1 MGPRAAEVFR
11 LLLKHRV
18 KLGRAGVGG
27 VAVEVFFGF
36 VSNEVGVGRLG
47 EGNEPLQLVLVVSA
61 EKRDDPVGGQFLVA
75 EFGVE
80 ELEDVVVPF
89 AKLDRFLGRCVG
101 KLRASGFLHPDDIR
115 GLRVL

>member
-1 MGPRAAEVFR
+1 MGPRAAEVCR
-11 LLLKHRV
+11 LLLKHDV
-18 KLGRAGVGG
+18 ELGRAGVGG
-27 VAVEVFFGF
+27 MAEEVFFGL
-36 VSNEVGVGRLG
+36 VPDEVGVGRPG
-47 EGNEPLQLVLVVSA
+47 QGSEPLQLVFVVSA
-61 EKRDDPVGGQFLVA
+61 GKGDDPVGGKFLVA

-115 GLRVL
+115 ELRVL

>member
-1 MGPRAAEVFR
+1 MPASREVCRF
-11 LLLKHRV
+11 LLEHRV
-18 KLGRAGVGG
+18 ELGRAGVGG
-27 VAVEVFFGF
+27 MAEEVFSGL

-47 EGNEPLQLVLVVSA
+47 QGSEPFQLVFVVSA

-75 EFGVE
+75 ELGVE
-80 ELEDVVVPF
+80 EPEDVVVPF

-101 KLRASGFLHPDDIR
+101 ELRASGFVHPDDIR